1 MNFLIADTFTAAFN
15 RLSGQDQK
23 AVKASVFDLQMDP
36 SGNGLQLHR
45 IDKSKDPNFWSARV
59 NRDVRLIVHKTG
71 ESMLVAYVDHH
82 DDAYAWA
89 ERRRIEAHPRT
100 GAVQIVE
107 VRERVEEVPLPPSFG
122 QLFPLHQ
129 LDIKPPPEHLFARLD
144 DEQLLSV
151 GVPHDWIADVRAA
164 TEDQFFALAEHLPGE
179 ASEALLEYAATG
191 RWIGE
196 AEGTLIAAAIDRAT
210 DETFG
215 TTALA
220 HPDTF
225 RRIRPIADQD
235 ELEQALAFPWEKW
248 GIFLHPSQ
256 RDLTDRVFAGPARVA
271 GSAGTGKT
279 IVAIHRAVRLARENA
294 DARILLASFSQPLAD
309 AMAKKVLVLA
319 PETGGVVPRITTA
332 SFRDIAEQMY
342 QLEHGVRPRI
352 PSDTLL
358 RDRLGEA
365 AAAVQLRSFS
375 DRFLLSEWAN
385 VIDAWGIT
393 TFDAY
398 ASVQRMGRKSRL
410 GPNQRERLW
419 PVFEAVRSAL
429 AAERYTTWAQ
439 VFTGLAASLA
449 ERPRKPFDHVILDEA
464 QDLAPAELRF
474 FAAIAPDGADALF
487 LAGDMGQRIFQH
499 PYSWARLGVDVR
511 GRSHTLKVCYRTS
524 QQIRQAADHLLPL
537 VLRDVDGLE
546 DERRGIVSVFDGPAP
561 QAETFA
567 TAEEEA
573 AHVHQTVSLWIE
585 DGVEAHE
592 VGIFVRTP
600 ELVSRARAALAG
612 IASAQAVTT
621 APMNLAKGLE
631 FRAVIV
637 MACDEGVLP
646 LDNRVADAAD
656 EAELDE
662 IYETERRLLYVAC
675 TRAREHLL
683 LTAVRPASE
692 YLDDFRSSTQA
703 PAS

>member
-45 IDKSKDPNFWSARV
+45 IDKSKDQNFWSARV

-71 ESMLVAYVDHH
+71 DSMLVAYVDHH

-107 VRERVEEVPLPPSFG
+107 VRERVEEVAPPEQFDFITPVTTTPVAAPQP
-122 QLFPLHQ
+122 QLF
-129 LDIKPPPEHLFARLD
+129 ATLD
-144 DEQLLSV
+144 DDALLSV
-151 GVPHDWIADVRAA
+151 GVPTDWLADVRAA
-164 TEDQFFALAEHLPGE
+164 TEEGFFVLAEHLPAE
-179 ASEALLEYAATG
+179 ASEALLEYAATS
-191 RWIGE
+191 RLP
-196 AEGTLIAAAIDRAT
+196 APVTTPAADPFT
-210 DETFG
+210 
-215 TTALA
+215 
-220 HPDTF
+220 HPDAL
-225 RRIRPIADQD
+225 RRIRPIADQE

-248 GIFLHPSQ
+248 GVFLHPSQ
-256 RDLTDRVFAGPARVA
+256 RELTDRTFAGPARVA

-294 DARILLASFSQPLAD
+294 GARILLASFSQPLAD
-309 AMAKKVLVLA
+309 AMARKLLVLA

-332 SFRDIAEQMY
+332 SFRGIAEQMY

-352 PSDTLL
+352 ASDTLL
-358 RDRLGEA
+358 RDRLSEA
-365 AAAVQLRSFS
+365 AAAVQLRGFS
-375 DRFLLSEWAN
+375 ERFLLSEWTN
-385 VIDAWGIT
+385 VVDAWDIA

-439 VFTGLAASLA
+439 VFTDLAASLT
-449 ERPRKPFDHVILDEA
+449 ERTRKPFGHVILDEA

-474 FAAIAPDGADALF
+474 FAALAPAGSDALF

-561 QAETFA
+561 QVETFA

-646 LDNRVADAAD
+646 LDDRVADAAD

-692 YLDDFRSSTQA
+692 YLNDFE
-703 PAS
+703 ASAAVTKS